1 MRDRVE
7 GGGILQVPWWRKKA
21 SEDQMRFRLE
31 SVMTSAR
38 VWRKQESG
46 RRDGSEGGSGGGGG
60 TDSKE

>member
-1 MRDRVE
+1 M
-7 GGGILQVPWWRKKA
+7 PWWRKKA